1 MCINWLSVNTVS
13 MNWSCFHYTVV
24 CAPVS
29 TNDLIFLGSNI
40 LKREKNSILLTFAMV
55 HILKSQ
61 ISVFSRR
68 KGVVELYPH
77 QQDSKKKHNQ
87 WGCETQLGPKIHT
100 NILAV
105 ELSYDFLSGLV
116 LRDIAIH
123 LLKYKE
129 PKHTWSILTTSS

>member
-87 WGCETQLGPKIHT
+87 
-100 NILAV
+100 
-105 ELSYDFLSGLV
+105 
-116 LRDIAIH
+116 
-123 LLKYKE
+123 
-129 PKHTWSILTTSS
+129 